1 MLVRLLT
8 SRTDND
14 DLLGRRRRLACSL
27 VVLDL
32 ALHLLEAPEAAPGH
46 LALGLAAAAGR
57 VPPELLRCRG
67 QGPPRRQQPRHR
79 RRYGC
84 RSRAPQSNRTR
95 NHRRAQSYRQ
105 RLRRPCQSPPSRYRH
120 RHLLRVRARVG
131 LLRLS
136 VSPAVSGCAVR
147 SENWNSKCAELRR
160 LLAARVDAQI
170 AFSKENARRVCA
182 VLRRRYRSRS
192 YGRLRGLSGV
202 RGRRAGGLNSQAG
215 QSWQRHLRR
224 SFNQPRTLTTYDPPG
239 PPTSTRRIL
248 SWYGAVLDTSR
259 HSNKRGYSCLQCPAC
274 KQAACRVPRRSIG
287 LSHAHESIAP
297 PPQLQLVKSSC

>member
-1 MLVRLLT
+1 MTTFLGDDDDSPAALLSSIWRFTSSKLQRRLPGTWL
-8 SRTDND
+8 SASLPLPAEYHRSCCDAAAR
-14 DLLGRRRRLACSL
+14 DLLGANSL
-27 VVLDL
+27 GTAV
-32 ALHLLEAPEAAPGH
+32 ATGAA
-46 LALGLAAAAGR
+46 
-57 VPPELLRCRG
+57 V
-67 QGPPRRQQPRHR
+67 
-79 RRYGC
+79 
-84 RSRAPQSNRTR
+84 APQSNRTR

-192 YGRLRGLSGV
+192 YGRLRGCRVCEVGGPVVLTLKPA
-202 RGRRAGGLNSQAG
+202 RAGSA
-215 QSWQRHLRR
+215 
-224 SFNQPRTLTTYDPPG
+224 TCD
-239 PPTSTRRIL
+239 
-248 SWYGAVLDTSR
+248 V
-259 HSNKRGYSCLQCPAC
+259 HS
-274 KQAACRVPRRSIG
+274 I
-287 LSHAHESIAP
+287 SHAR
-297 PPQLQLVKSSC
+297 

>member
-1 MLVRLLT
+1 MAFLRNRSFMIGATLVAIFIGAALISFLWTPFDVTKLDIPNKLQTPSAIHWFGTDHFGRDIFSMIMVGART
-8 SRTDND
+8 SIAVAV
-14 DLLGRRRRLACSL
+14 LAVGIGIILG
-27 VVLDL
+27 V
-32 ALHLLEAPEAAPGH
+32 P
-46 LALGLAAAAGR
+46 LGLAAAAGR

-192 YGRLRGLSGV
+192 YGRLRGCRVCEVGGPVVLTLKPA
-202 RGRRAGGLNSQAG
+202 RAGSA
-215 QSWQRHLRR
+215 
-224 SFNQPRTLTTYDPPG
+224 TCD
-239 PPTSTRRIL
+239 
-248 SWYGAVLDTSR
+248 V
-259 HSNKRGYSCLQCPAC
+259 HS
-274 KQAACRVPRRSIG
+274 I
-287 LSHAHESIAP
+287 SHAR
-297 PPQLQLVKSSC
+297 